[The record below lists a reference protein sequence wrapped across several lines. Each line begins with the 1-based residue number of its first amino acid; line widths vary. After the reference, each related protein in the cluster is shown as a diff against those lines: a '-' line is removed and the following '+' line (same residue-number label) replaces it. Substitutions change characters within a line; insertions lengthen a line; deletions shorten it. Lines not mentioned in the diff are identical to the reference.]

1 MRCVTFKGG
10 DRRCQHAQNKNDK
23 KNRPKKFGRFSPYD
37 FSLIHHLAVTAGL
50 LGRLGS
56 LLVLFFYPEAVM
68 LFSPVSVN
76 PASVHRING
85 TFHTDRADIDMRH
98 DHHNHHY

>member
-1 MRCVTFKGG
+1 MRRVPFEGG
-10 DRRCQHAQNKNDK
+10 NRRCHHAHNKNDK
-23 KNRPKKFGRFSPYD
+23 KNRPNASGRSSSYYV
-37 FSLIHHLAVTAGL
+37 SLMHHLLATAGL
-50 LGRLGS
+50 FGRLGS
-56 LLVLFFYPEAVM
+56 LLVLFFDPNAVM
-68 LFSPVSVN
+68 LLSPVSVN